1 MQITFTAKP
10 LRTPSSAP
18 HTIWVVLPLVAAIV
32 LAARFAWLFNHAGKL
47 DTAPQ
52 IPLLILCEV
61 PLVVGLVFVA
71 SKKKLRLAACGAG
84 IAFAAA
90 LVTCLGVIPLAFVE
104 GLSYVDLGSPPD
116 VVALNKWLSIC
127 FLGALWLAVFSFRHG
142 RGQRRVFSLGLGIG
156 IAFAFGAV
164 TLAQT
169 LAIPGSG
176 ASKEKMR
183 YLGAS
188 YSPPEYH
195 LGALMACLIRYRS
208 RHPGSK
214 YPASL
219 RDIGLAWNCSPDMG
233 DPWAISGYWIDYW
246 PVSYGSDFRVE
257 AVPARRA
264 GAPMPA
270 GDARGEVFQ
279 FFGLAASA
287 AQRSLA
293 EAKGR
298 FSVQT
303 MDAGAIPLGALGGV
317 RYSIREYMRTHGGA
331 APSSLIGVIDQN
343 QMPQQH
349 CSGSDVPENLVI
361 GGSRGW
367 NCYAINY
374 SPPSASSSASFA
386 VSVECLSYGNGC
398 IRSYFLDYDG
408 TIHATPEPRPA
419 TVQDPGLLPCEKAIG
434 FNGPVCRDPVWTSS
448 ERASTLTFMRASL
461 LYAIRTTK
469 WW

>member
-1 MQITFTAKP
+1 MQTTFAAKP
-10 LRTPSSAP
+10 PRTPSSAP

-52 IPLLILCEV
+52 IPLLILCEL
-61 PLVVGLVFVA
+61 PLVVALIFVISEKSPRRSA
-71 SKKKLRLAACGAG
+71 RGAG
-84 IAFAAA
+84 IASAAA
-90 LVTCLGVIPLAFVE
+90 LVTCLGAIPLAFID
-104 GLSYVDLGSPPD
+104 GLGYVDLGSPPD
-116 VVALNKWLSIC
+116 VVALNKWLNIC

-142 RGQRRVFSLGLGIG
+142 RGQRRAFSLGLGIG
-156 IAFAFGAV
+156 IAYAFGAV
-164 TLAQT
+164 TLAQM

-176 ASKEKMR
+176 ALREKMR

-188 YSPPEYH
+188 YSAPQYH
-195 LGALMACLIRYRS
+195 VQALTACVIRYRS
-208 RHPGSK
+208 LHPGSK

-219 RDIGLAWNCSPDMG
+219 RDIGPAWNCTPDIA

-246 PVSYGSDFRVE
+246 PVNHGSDFRVE
-257 AVPARRA
+257 AVPAKRA
-264 GAPMPA
+264 GGPMPA
-270 GDARGEVFQ
+270 ADGRGEVFL

-287 AQRSLA
+287 AQRRMA
-293 EAKGR
+293 EAKGH

-303 MDAGAIPLGALGGV
+303 IDAGELPLAALGGV
-317 RYSIREYMRTHGGA
+317 GYNIREYMRTHGGA
-331 APSSLIGVIDQN
+331 TPSSLIGVIDQN

-349 CSGSDVPENLVI
+349 CSGSDVPEKLVI

-374 SPPSASSSASFA
+374 PPPSASSSASFA

-419 TVQDPGLLPCEKAIG
+419 TAQDPGLLPCEKVIG
-434 FNGPVCRDPVWTSS
+434 FNGPVCQDPVWTSS

-461 LYAIRTTK
+461 LYAVRTTK